1 LPVSEHFLISTLLAG
16 SVQAWK
22 DLTVYE
28 TAIARNYTVL
38 ESQILCLLPQKT
50 ESRLLLLS
58 KMETVGG
65 RGLLLIVP
73 IESQS

>member
-1 LPVSEHFLISTLLAG
+1 MQP
-16 SVQAWK
+16 WK
-22 DLTVYE
+22 ELTVYE

-38 ESQILCLLPQKT
+38 ESRILCLLPQRM
-50 ESRLLLLS
+50 EPQLLLLS
-58 KMETVGG
+58 KTGTVGG